1 MTLLPTPNTQ
11 NPLEFSAT
19 LTGITMLKQYSY
31 RQRLK
36 GSKDYIQTPDDRIIH
51 RKEIKHEIQPVKKK
65 KKQIETDEE
74 PQEEKSTEP
83 KEEREYV
90 VNKKEVRHRILNY
103 VNQQIGIKK
112 LYFWTVTFP
121 NQTPDNTAYILLN
134 KWLTRLR
141 KEKMLTEYLWIA
153 ERQENNTIH
162 FHVAI
167 PNYMNVQKANK
178 FMRASIMYSI
188 RDREIKYTHTQAMN
202 YNGIDIA
209 KNRRTKRIVN
219 FASNKK
225 GKALTNYLTKYV
237 TKNSTSFKHLA
248 WHCSRAFSNLVTG
261 FTLLKSEVIK
271 FKLSKFLEPL
281 RKWENDFAI
290 FIPWKNKA
298 PDLITNY
305 LAQINQYIQGK
316 YQLTI
321 QS

>member
-36 GSKDYIQTPDDRIIH
+36 GSKDYIQTPADQIIH
-51 RKEIKHEIQPVKKK
+51 RRELKEALRAPKPKKK
-65 KKQIETDEE
+65 PEESESDHSEKKANNQN
-74 PQEEKSTEP
+74 QN
-83 KEEREYV
+83 REYV

-103 VNQQIGIKK
+103 VNQQKGIKK

-141 KEKMLTEYLWIA
+141 KEKMITEYLWIA

-162 FHVAI
+162 FHCAI
-167 PNYMNVQKANK
+167 PQYMNVQKANK

-188 RDREIKYTHTQAMN
+188 RDGEIKYTHTQAKN

-209 KNRRTKRIVN
+209 KNRKTNRVVN

-248 WHCSRAFSNLVTG
+248 WHCSRAFSNLVIG
-261 FTLLKSEVIK
+261 FNLLKSEVIK
-271 FKLSKFLEPL
+271 FNFSKFLQPL
-281 RKWENDFAI
+281 KKWENDFAI
-290 FIPWKNKA
+290 FIPWKNKP
-298 PDLITNY
+298 PDSVTKY
-305 LAQINQYIQGK
+305 LAQINNYIQTK
-316 YQLTI
+316 YQLSI
-321 QS
+321 Q